1 MARCR
6 TLFQENQELGK
17 QVSQG
22 KVAQLEAEIAVQ
34 KEVNE
39 ELKNSQDGKTPPQ
52 VSSVSLEELK
62 ATALCTI
69 FSARM
74 SPMVAT
80 GRIVGFGGGGG
91 GGV

>member
-62 ATALCTI
+62 ATALCTTFI
-69 FSARM
+69 GPNA
-74 SPMVAT
+74 
-80 GRIVGFGGGGG
+80 GRKGQNR
-91 GGV
+91 GVRRGV